1 MTCRRC
7 NHVVRR
13 FGTYG
18 KRRIQRYRCISCK
31 ITFSEPA
38 PKIGTHYT
46 DPETAAK
53 ALAMM
58 LEGMSV
64 RAISR
69 LTGLH
74 KHTILS
80 LMKTAA
86 AKARQVLNSRIQHI
100 APRYVQM
107 DEMWGFIHTREP
119 NLNEGDPA
127 EWGSTMIWL
136 ALDSETKLLI
146 SHHIGTRNGINAH
159 AFVSDL
165 RARTD
170 GRYQVTSDQYNAYVG
185 AMREHF
191 GQNVD
196 FGQLRKIYGRLQTEN
211 WYGGGY
217 VVGAVPH
224 VKIGRPDFSRIS
236 TSHVERTNLNVRM
249 HLRRL
254 TRLTNASSKKLENL
268 KAAVTLYVVFYN
280 FCRVHQTLK
289 ATPAMAAGLT
299 DHVWNLQELL
309 APEV

>member
-38 PKIGTHYT
+38 PKVGTHYT

-80 LMKTAA
+80 LMTTAA
-86 AKARQVLNSRIQHI
+86 TKARAVLDARVQNIT
-100 APRYVQM
+100 PRYVQM
-107 DEMWGFIHTREP
+107 DELWGFVHTREP
-119 NLNEGDPA
+119 HLSDTDPG
-127 EWGSTMIWL
+127 EWGSVYIWL
-136 ALDSETKLLI
+136 AIDSESKLLI
-146 SHHIGTRNGINAH
+146 THHLGGRNSVAAH

-165 RARTD
+165 RKRTT
-170 GRYQVTSDQYNAYVG
+170 GRYQVTSDQLNAYVG
-185 AMREHF
+185 AMREYF
-191 GQNVD
+191 GKNVD
-196 FGQLRKIYGRLQTEN
+196 FGQLHKIYGRLQTEN
-211 WYGGGY
+211 WYGGGQ
-217 VVGAVPH
+217 VIGAIPH
-224 VKIGRPDFSRIS
+224 VKIGRPEWNRIS
-236 TSHVERTNLNVRM
+236 TSHVERANLSIRM

-254 TRLTNASSKKLENL
+254 TRLTNAFSKKLENL
-268 KAAVTLYVVFYN
+268 QAAVTLYVAFYN
-280 FCRVHQTLK
+280 FCRVHQTVK

-299 DHVWNLQELL
+299 DHVWELTEL
-309 APEV
+309 FS